1 MQPVPTSRIRVGDRI
16 RKDLGD
22 IAELADSIKLCQLQP
37 IVVTPDMQL
46 VAGERRLRACELAG
60 IPVHVRIAATIK
72 DALAALR
79 AEADENLLRKAWTR
93 EEEVAYALR
102 LRELMAPAAA
112 ERQAE
117 GRARGGR
124 VRQGVEEDDAASGQ
138 ACPQAGGEAGRVGA
152 DVAKALGMGRRTLE
166 KATAVVK
173 AAELNPEL
181 RPLVDKMNTSGKVDA
196 VYRELQ
202 RAEAAG
208 GRIHDKDSYST
219 QRWIL
224 DGIHAVEVD
233 GIALD
238 PCSNELARRLGFVR
252 ALVSWTIE
260 DDSRRQSTW
269 CVVKV
274 DGRYVVF
281 FQPPY
286 SCPDDGD
293 KPGTLGPDD
302 PGCPGLTTKLCE
314 EWDAGKFDAVYALV
328 KDDASTEWWA
338 QLRDRAAFMVKPR
351 ERLAHVVGIDG
362 EGREIEHAGSDF
374 NSAMLVLSKGTRAE
388 LLDLGRRLAKA
399 YEGRADVYT
408 AAWVLEMDDEPA
420 PPAKGKR
427 GARPRR

>member
-1 MQPVPTSRIRVGDRI
+1 MMQPVPTSRIRVGDRI
-16 RKDLGD
+16 RKDMGD

-60 IPVHVRIAATIK
+60 IPVHIRIAATIK

-124 VRQGVEEDDAASGQ
+124 VRQGVE
-138 ACPQAGGEAGRVGA
+138 
-152 DVAKALGMGRRTLE
+152 VAKALGMGRRTLE
-166 KATAVVK
+166 KATAVVR
-173 AAELNPEL
+173 AANENPEL
-181 RPLVDKMNTSGKVDA
+181 RPLVDKMNATGKVDA
-196 VYRELQ
+196 VFRELQ

-219 QRWIL
+219 QRWIM
-224 DGIHAVEVD
+224 DGIHAVEPS

-252 ALVSWTIE
+252 AAVSWTIA
-260 DDSRRQSTW
+260 DDARRQPSW
-269 CVVKV
+269 RVVQV
-274 DGRYVVF
+274 AGRYVVF

-286 SCPDDGD
+286 SRPDEGD
-293 KPGTLGPDD
+293 KRGTLGPDD
-302 PGCPGLTTKLCE
+302 PGCPGLTSKLCE
-314 EWDAGKFDAVYALV
+314 EWDAGKLDAVYALV

-338 QLRDRAAFMVKPR
+338 QLRDRAAFLVEPR
-351 ERLAHVVGIDG
+351 ARLAHVVGIDD
-362 EGREIEHAGSDF
+362 EGREIEHRGSDF
-374 NSAMLVLSKGTRAE
+374 CSAMLVLSKGTRAD

-408 AAWVLEMDDEPA
+408 ASWMLETDDEPDE
-420 PPAKGKR
+420 PARARAEGFKRYKR
-427 GARPRR
+427 GARPRKAR

>member
-16 RKDLGD
+16 RKELGD
-22 IAELADSIKLCQLQP
+22 LAELADSLKLCQLQP
-37 IVVTPDMQL
+37 IVVTPDWQL

-138 ACPQAGGEAGRVGA
+138 ACPEAGGEAGRVGA

-173 AAELNPEL
+173 AAESNPEL
-181 RPLVDKMNTSGKVDA
+181 RPLVDKMNSTGKVDA

-208 GRIHDKDSYST
+208 GRLFDKDSWCT
-219 QRWIL
+219 PEWPL
-224 DGIHAVEVD
+224 AVVHAVAPDGIS
-233 GIALD
+233 LD
-238 PCSNELARRLGFVR
+238 PCTNAVAISLGFVR
-252 ALVSWTIE
+252 ARHAWTI
-260 DDSRRQSTW
+260 DDDALAQPTW
-269 CVVKV
+269 EVEPGRTVVW
-274 DGRYVVF
+274 

-286 SCPDDGD
+286 GD
-293 KPGTLGPDD
+293 PEE
-302 PGCPGLTTKLCE
+302 LTKRLCE
-314 EWDAGKFDAVYALV
+314 EWDRGHFALV
-328 KDDASTEWWA
+328 VALVRDDASTVWWGL
-338 QLRDRAAFMVKPR
+338 LRDRGCALIIPR
-351 ERLAHVVGIDG
+351 GRIGHIVGLAEDGTPIAIDESNICSAIHVLARGSSAEKIALLRKL
-362 EGREIEHAGSDF
+362 REACGDE
-374 NSAMLVLSKGTRAE
+374 
-388 LLDLGRRLAKA
+388 
-399 YEGRADVYT
+399 ADVYPG
-408 AAWVLEMDDEPA
+408 AWILNDEPVA
-420 PPAKGKR
+420 ERPRAAKGK
-427 GARPRR
+427 